1 MTASTRPLMLG
12 LAMLLAAAAAW
23 YFTPRATNA
32 QGVMPLAQ
40 VVPRQFAEWRE
51 LDAPVDAIDPRGQ
64 RPGETDPEAPYDD
77 VLMRSYVNARGDV
90 VMLALAYGRHQRQ
103 EVKIHRPELC
113 YTSQGYSILQQSN
126 ATLALSAQ
134 PAGAGAVQGARML
147 VSAPGRSEAVSY
159 WIRIGNLYSTNA
171 WKTRAH
177 IFAEGMQG
185 RVVDGMLVRVSQI
198 VPDAAAAGAARYE
211 VQERFLG
218 DLVHAMPADA
228 RRLLIGG
235 DAT

>member
-1 MTASTRPLMLG
+1 MTASQRPVMLAV
-12 LAMLLAAAAAW
+12 AMLLAAVAAW
-23 YFTPRATNA
+23 HLTPRPPATH
-32 QGVMPLAQ
+32 GEESLAQ
-40 VVPRQFAEWRE
+40 LVPRQFAEWRE
-51 LDAPVDAIDPRGQ
+51 LDAPTTAIDPRGQ

-77 VLMRSYVNARGDV
+77 VLMRSYTNANGDV

-103 EVKIHRPELC
+103 EIKIHRPELC
-113 YTSQGYSILQQSN
+113 YTSQGYSVLRKSD
-126 ATLALSAQ
+126 ATLAGSAI
-134 PAGAGAVQGARML
+134 QGARML

-171 WKTRAH
+171 WETRAH
-177 IFAEGMQG
+177 IFTEGLQG

-198 VPDAAAAGAARYE
+198 VPDATAAGAARYE

-235 DAT
+235 DNT

>member
-1 MTASTRPLMLG
+1 MTASLRPVMLVV
-12 LAMLLAAAAAW
+12 AMLWAAVAAW
-23 YFTPRATNA
+23 YFTPRATA
-32 QGVMPLAQ
+32 ARVDVPLAQ
-40 VVPRQFAEWRE
+40 LVPRKFAGWRE
-51 LDAPVDAIDPRGQ
+51 LDAPTSAIDPRGQ

-77 VLMRSYVNARGDV
+77 VLMRSYTNANGDV

-103 EVKIHRPELC
+103 EIKIHRPELC
-113 YTSQGYSILQQSN
+113 YTSQGYSVLQQSD
-126 ATLALSAQ
+126 ATLAMSAQ
-134 PAGAGAVQGARML
+134 SAVHGARML

-177 IFAEGMQG
+177 IFSEGLRG

-198 VPDAAAAGAARYE
+198 VPDAAATGAARYE
-211 VQERFLG
+211 VQEKFLG

-235 DAT
+235 DST